1 MEPTQF
7 TLNDKSEFIELIKLL
22 KIQGLAQ
29 TGGHAKILI
38 EEGLVHVNGELEF
51 RKRRKLRP
59 GDTVEIE
66 GNAVQ
71 IAE

>member
-1 MEPTQF
+1 MEPTRF

-38 EEGLVHVNGELEF
+38 EEGLVLVNGALEF

-66 GNAVQ
+66 GNVVQ